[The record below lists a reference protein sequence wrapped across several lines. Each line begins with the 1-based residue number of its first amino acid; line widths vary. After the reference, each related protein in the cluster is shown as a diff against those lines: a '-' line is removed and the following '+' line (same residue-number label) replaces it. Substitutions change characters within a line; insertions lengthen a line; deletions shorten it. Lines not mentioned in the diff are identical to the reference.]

1 MSEHPLKPVSLK
13 CDFFFSKLICS
24 FTCSDMNLLILII
37 SCHISAIN
45 MRLIATDFW
54 LQMLTGCFQE
64 DLNVRND
71 RELHPGYVSSP
82 LSVSWAVSGQSL
94 CGLQETIFFFP
105 AAVGFRALRMF
116 APPGLHPRAVY
127 LCQHSA
133 GGENTRPKQ
142 AGYHGWPTVR
152 EEALQLLTDSYL
164 RGGYYTAVNTLD
176 SCVLISLCTA
186 TVWNKRTFF

>member
-1 MSEHPLKPVSLK
+1 MFEMTESYTL
-13 CDFFFSKLICS
+13 
-24 FTCSDMNLLILII
+24 DMFP
-37 SCHISAIN
+37 A
-45 MRLIATDFW
+45 
-54 LQMLTGCFQE
+54 
-64 DLNVRND
+64 
-71 RELHPGYVSSP
+71 P
-82 LSVSWAVSGQSL
+82 SL
-94 CGLQETIFFFP
+94 CPGLFLVSPSVACRKPFLFP

-142 AGYHGWPTVR
+142 AGYHGWPTVW